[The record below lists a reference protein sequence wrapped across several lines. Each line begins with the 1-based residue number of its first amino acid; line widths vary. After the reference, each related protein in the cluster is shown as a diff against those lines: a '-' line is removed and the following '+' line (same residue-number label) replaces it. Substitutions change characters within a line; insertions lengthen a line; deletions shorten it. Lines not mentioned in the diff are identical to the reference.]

1 MLEAM
6 TRDGKLHVRRNNLDF
21 NAEAAKAYYLS
32 LDEEKRLLLL
42 GNVGRKADNS
52 FRLFQENLEKEE
64 ISSGDIEN
72 YKNSALVWGEVWDFL
87 SSIKIAA

>member
-52 FRLFQENLEKEE
+52 FRLFQENQERLHC
-64 ISSGDIEN
+64 
-72 YKNSALVWGEVWDFL
+72 FL
-87 SSIKIAA
+87 RIITMSLFM

>member
-1 MLEAM
+1 M

-52 FRLFQENLEKEE
+52 FRLFQENLEKRKSAPA
-64 ISSGDIEN
+64 ISRTTKTAPFSGVRFGIFKQHQDCC
-72 YKNSALVWGEVWDFL
+72 LTF
-87 SSIKIAA
+87 